1 MAQYPETSR
10 NRRRAPIA
18 FLDAA
23 RRAVPTYRLC
33 PCGVPNKALGQ
44 RAPNRRMVPPPFG
57 LRGPPWTPCS
67 RLHSVHSGSHL
78 MAENNTAS
86 KSTGMPSS
94 V

>member
-44 RAPNRRMVPPPFG
+44 RAPNRRMVPT
-57 LRGPPWTPCS
+57 LWRRTT
-67 RLHSVHSGSHL
+67 RLKSQLGCR
-78 MAENNTAS
+78 AES
-86 KSTGMPSS
+86 DSE
-94 V
+94 